1 MRNQNQH
8 AKAVVQADSYE
19 QILSVA
25 EDTLREL
32 YSDILQRTA
41 NVKSSSDMHDKIWEL
56 ARELR
61 VLSSKFGG
69 LKGGE

>member
-1 MRNQNQH
+1 MGANQSP
-8 AKAVVQADSYE
+8 QADSYE

-41 NVKSSSDMHDKIWEL
+41 NIESSSNDMHDKIWEL